1 MGEVSLTVTESG
13 YLSQMQQVFDLV
25 RRGLK
30 GGPVRVTLGREKRSL
45 EQNKKLWACLSDVSR
60 QVQWHGEKMDP
71 ESWKHVFTA
80 ALKGQKVVPGID
92 GRLVVLGYSTRQMS
106 KPEMAELIEAI
117 YAFGAEQN
125 VMWSDDAD
133 IPG

>member
-1 MGEVSLTVTESG
+1 VGEVSLTVTESG

>member
-1 MGEVSLTVTESG
+1 M
-13 YLSQMQQVFDLV
+13 
-25 RRGLK
+25 
-30 GGPVRVTLGREKRSL
+30 GREKRSL

-80 ALKGQKVVPGID
+80 AIKGQKVVPGID

>member
-45 EQNKKLWACLSDVSR
+45 EQNKLLWACLSDVSR